1 MPAALLLLA
10 GITAAVASLF
20 AWGKGEHAALPDW
33 MTTFSGLL
41 FGLTAIVIGYLALRD
56 ILRRTAVPFSFI
68 TLHIPLGIFIALVAL
83 AEFVL
88 SIRLTDTNTYDSLI
102 DSRGEPRGSPG
113 YFLISNIFGTL
124 VIGALVSA
132 AAYVY
137 AQALSREQSR
147 FTKRAD
153 EQDAV
158 GKILNGGWRDGS

>member
-10 GITAAVASLF
+10 GMTAAVASLF
-20 AWGKGEHAALPDW
+20 AWGKGEHAGLPDW

-41 FGLTAIVIGYLALRD
+41 FGLTAIVIGSLTLRD

-88 SIRLTDTNTYDSLI
+88 SIRLTDADTYDSLI

-124 VIGALVSA
+124 IIGALVSA

-137 AQALSREQSR
+137 TQALSREQSR
-147 FTKRAD
+147 FTKRSD
-153 EQDAV
+153 ERDAL
-158 GKILNGGWRDGS
+158 GELLEDREHPGS